1 MCSFLFILD
10 QQEPIEDTGDC
21 MKGNGRG
28 YTGNQ
33 IYTKSKKQCQRWS
46 IQVPQSHP
54 MLPDIYRSELETAGQ
69 SCRNPGGLGS
79 QPWCYTEDHNMRWEY
94 CDIPKCGK
102 YILNIYNVKYTAL
115 DTRYAT
121 FGFGFQS

>member
-1 MCSFLFILD
+1 MR
-10 QQEPIEDTGDC
+10 
-21 MKGNGRG
+21 GNGRG

-33 IYTKSKKQCQRWS
+33 VLTKSNKLCQRWS
-46 IQVPQSHP
+46 VQEPQSHP

-102 YILNIYNVKYTAL
+102 YCVHILK
-115 DTRYAT
+115 
-121 FGFGFQS
+121 